1 MTPGP
6 PRKASGD
13 GKPSA
18 AVLLVGAAFVVAT
31 TLVASGEPEPEHPEW
46 MTVTSQL
53 ESSDWPLVIAARYDS
68 ANHFV
73 LVDLRPGVSGSVARR
88 LACESVRPLLD
99 GVDRT
104 VGFALYEAPDRVV
117 AHGKDCAPGL

>member
-1 MTPGP
+1 MTPGTP
-6 PRKASGD
+6 TKASGG

-18 AVLLVGAAFVVAT
+18 AALLVGAACVMAIA
-31 TLVASGEPEPEHPEW
+31 LVASGEPEPEHPEW
-46 MTVTSQL
+46 MMVTSQL
-53 ESSDWPLVIAARYDS
+53 ESSDWPLVIAARYDA

-73 LVDLRPGVSGSVARR
+73 LVDLRPGVSNSVARR
-88 LACESVRPLLD
+88 LACESVRPLLN